1 MSNKETYATE
11 QEAFWAGNFGTD
23 YIERNQGSEL
33 LASNLYFFSTAL
45 KQACKIGSALELGT
59 NVGMNLHALQL
70 LYPGIAL
77 KGVEINPDAAAEASR
92 LIGESNLHNGS
103 IFDYEVTE
111 TLDLTYTKGVMIH
124 IDPAMLP
131 VVYAKLYDASRRFIL
146 VAEYYSPNPEEISY
160 RGHEGKLFKRDF
172 AGEMLDT
179 YPDLE
184 LVDYGFSY
192 YRDPSFSQ
200 GDITWFLLRKT
211 T

>member
-1 MSNKETYATE
+1 MSDKETYATE

-23 YIERNQGSEL
+23 YIERNQGSEF

-45 KQACKIGSALELGT
+45 KQAGKIGSALELGT
-59 NVGMNLHALQL
+59 NVGMNLRALQL

-92 LIGESNLHNGS
+92 LIGEGNLHNGS
-103 IFDYEVTE
+103 IFDYEVSE
-111 TLDLTYTKGVMIH
+111 TVDLTYTKGVMIH

-146 VAEYYSPNPEEISY
+146 VAEYYSPNPEEIPC

-192 YRDPSFSQ
+192 YRDPAFSQ